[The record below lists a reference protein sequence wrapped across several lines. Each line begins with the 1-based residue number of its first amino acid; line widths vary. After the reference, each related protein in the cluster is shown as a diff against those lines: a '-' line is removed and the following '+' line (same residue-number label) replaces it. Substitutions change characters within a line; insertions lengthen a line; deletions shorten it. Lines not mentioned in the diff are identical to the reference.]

1 MIEHLFLAAS
11 SAAVFKLPE
20 GVMKFLCI
28 GIVVYVIIMLL
39 IGYLSSR
46 KISGMED
53 YLVAGRR
60 LPLWMSTA
68 TLLATW
74 FGAGSSMG
82 VAAMT
87 YSDGIGG
94 VLADPFG
101 ASLSLI
107 LAGIFVVGM
116 LRKLKCLTVTDIIS
130 RQYGNVAGAYA
141 SLWMLPV
148 YIGWL
153 GSQMLGIGTILHM
166 LIGVD
171 VLWGTVIGAA
181 VVLIYTYAGG
191 MWAVTLTDTFQV
203 TLIVL
208 GLILILPGA
217 ISEAGGFE
225 KFYSSLSSADLSL
238 AIPPA
243 APGASRTLNDWSYYI
258 GSWIV
263 MGFGCMV
270 GQDLIQ
276 RSLAS
281 KDEKTAISSAVMS
294 GFFYLMIAMIPIV
307 IGFAARI
314 VLPKYGITA
323 ASMGNGNLENQ
334 VLPQIAMIVLGKLHP
349 VLLVLFFSAL
359 ISAIMSSADS
369 SLLAGSSLLCNNV
382 LKPLLP
388 NVSERTFLHIT
399 RISTVVLTVVSLYFA
414 ISVQNI
420 YVLMKNSWVTQLV
433 VVFLPVMTAI
443 YVPRASRNAAW
454 ACMIVST
461 VVWLGYCAVSCI
473 GTTQSFTE
481 LMENFD
487 RPLTCGAVYGFS
499 AGLLAFIFCYIGERC
514 SEKFRTQEEE
524 TR

>member
-1 MIEHLFLAAS
+1 MNLLF
-11 SAAVFKLPE
+11 SAALHGSYKLPE
-20 GVMKFLCI
+20 GVLRFLCI
-28 GIVVYVIIMLL
+28 GIVVYVVIMLL
-39 IGYLSSR
+39 IGYFSSR

-60 LPLWMSTA
+60 LPLWMATA

-87 YSDGIGG
+87 YTNGIGG

-101 ASLSLI
+101 ASISLI

-130 RQYGNVAGAYA
+130 RQYGNGAGAYA
-141 SLWMLPV
+141 SLWMMPV

-166 LIGVD
+166 LLGVD

-191 MWAVTLTDTFQV
+191 MWAVTLTDMLQV
-203 TLIVL
+203 TLIAA
-208 GLILILPGA
+208 GLIIILPGA
-217 ISEAGGFE
+217 LGEAGGFE
-225 KFYSSLSSADLSL
+225 KLYASLSKADLSL

-243 APGASRTLNDWSYYI
+243 AQGTSRTMNDWSYYI
-258 GSWIV
+258 GSWII
-263 MGFGCMV
+263 MGLGCMV
-270 GQDLIQ
+270 GQDLLQ

-281 KDEKTAISSAVMS
+281 KDEKVAIASSVIS
-294 GFFYLMIAMIPIV
+294 GFFYLMIAMIPV
-307 IGFAARI
+307 TIGFAARI

-323 ASMGNGNLENQ
+323 AAMGNNLENQ
-334 VLPQIAMIVLGKLHP
+334 VLPQMAMIVLGKLHP

-359 ISAIMSSADS
+359 ISAIISSADS
-369 SLLAGSSLLCNNV
+369 SLLAGSSLFCNNV
-382 LKPLLP
+382 LKPFIP
-388 NVSERTFLHIT
+388 NVSEKNFLRIT
-399 RISTVVLTVVSLYFA
+399 RFSTVLLTVISLYFA

-433 VVFLPVMTAI
+433 VVFLPVMTAL
-443 YVPRASRNAAW
+443 YVPKASKNAAW
-454 ACMIVST
+454 SAMIVST
-461 VVWLGYCAVSCI
+461 VVWLGYCAVSSI
-473 GTTQSFTE
+473 GSGKTFSE

-487 RPLTCGAVYGFS
+487 RPLTCGAVYGFAS
-499 AGLLAFIFCYIGERC
+499 GILAFFFCYAGERL
-514 SEKFRTQEEE
+514 SERLNSPERSK
-524 TR
+524 

>member
-1 MIEHLFLAAS
+1 MTDHLFLAAF
-11 SAAVFKLPE
+11 SASAFKLSDS
-20 GVMKFLCI
+20 VMKFLCI

-39 IGYLSSR
+39 IGYFSSR

-60 LPLWMSTA
+60 LPLWMATA

-74 FGAGSSMG
+74 FGAGSTMG

-101 ASLSLI
+101 ASFSLI

-116 LRKLKCLTVTDIIS
+116 LRKMKCLTVTDIIS
-130 RQYGNVAGAYA
+130 RQYGTAAGAYA
-141 SLWMLPV
+141 TLWMLPV

-166 LIGVD
+166 LTGVD

-181 VVLIYTYAGG
+181 VVLVYTYAGG
-191 MWAVTLTDTFQV
+191 MWAVTLTDMFQV
-203 TLIVL
+203 TLIVI
-208 GLILILPGA
+208 GLIIILPGA
-217 ISEAGGFE
+217 VGEAGGFE
-225 KFYSSLSSADLSL
+225 KLFSSLSRADLSL

-243 APGASRTLNDWSYYI
+243 AQGASRTLNDWSYYI

-263 MGFGCMV
+263 MGLGCMV

-281 KDEKTAISSAVMS
+281 KDEKVAISSSIIS
-294 GFFYLMIAMIPIV
+294 GFLYLMIAMIPIV

-323 ASMGNGNLENQ
+323 DAMGGDPENQ
-334 VLPQIAMIVLGKLHP
+334 VLPQMAMIILGKLHP
-349 VLLVLFFSAL
+349 VLLVFFFSAL

-382 LKPLLP
+382 LKPFMP
-388 NVSERTFLHIT
+388 NVSERTFLLIT
-399 RISTVVLTVVSLYFA
+399 RISTVVLTVISLYFA
-414 ISVQNI
+414 ISVRNI

-433 VVFLPVMTAI
+433 VVFLPVMTAM
-443 YVPRASRNAAW
+443 YVPRASKNAAW
-454 ACMIVST
+454 ACMIIST

-473 GTTQSFTE
+473 GTTKSFTE

-487 RPLTCGAVYGFS
+487 RPLTCGAVYGFA
-499 AGLLAFIFCYIGERC
+499 AGLLVFVFCYIGERC
-514 SEKFRTQEEE
+514 SDKFRSTDGEA
-524 TR
+524 

>member
-1 MIEHLFLAAS
+1 MMDHLFLAA
-11 SAAVFKLPE
+11 AQATFKLPD
-20 GVMKFLCI
+20 GVLKFLCI
-28 GIVVYVIIMLL
+28 GIVVYVAVMLL
-39 IGYLSSR
+39 IGYLASR

-60 LPLWMSTA
+60 LPLWMATA

-87 YSDGIGG
+87 YSSGIGG
-94 VLADPFG
+94 GLADPFG

-116 LRKLKCLTVTDIIS
+116 LRKLKCLTVTDIIG
-130 RQYGNVAGAYA
+130 RQYGRNAGAYA
-141 SLWMLPV
+141 TLCMLPV

-166 LIGVD
+166 LTGVD
-171 VLWGTVIGAA
+171 ILWGTVIGAA

-191 MWAVTLTDTFQV
+191 MWAVTMTDVFQV
-203 TLIVL
+203 TIIIL
-208 GLILILPGA
+208 GLFIILPGA
-217 ISEAGGFE
+217 LGEAGGFE
-225 KFYSSLSSADLSL
+225 KLYASLSKADLSL

-243 APGASRTLNDWSYYI
+243 ADGASRSLNDWSYYI
-258 GSWIV
+258 GSWMI
-263 MGFGCMV
+263 MGLGCMV

-281 KDEKTAISSAVMS
+281 RDEKVAIASTVMS
-294 GFFYLMIAMIPIV
+294 GFFYIMIAMIPIV
-307 IGFAARI
+307 IGFAART

-323 ASMGNGNLENQ
+323 DVMGSNLENQ
-334 VLPQIAMIVLGKLHP
+334 VLPQMALIVLGKLHP

-359 ISAIMSSADS
+359 FSAIMSSADS
-369 SLLAGSSLLCNNV
+369 SLLAGSSLFCNNV
-382 LKPLLP
+382 LRPFMP
-388 NVSERTFLHIT
+388 HVPERTFLLIT
-399 RISTVVLTVVSLYFA
+399 RITTVVFTVVSLYFA

-433 VVFLPVMTAI
+433 VVFLPVMTAM
-443 YVPRASRNAAW
+443 YVPKASKNAAW

-461 VVWLGYCAVSCI
+461 VVWLGYCAVSSI
-473 GTTQSFTE
+473 GTTKSFSE

-487 RPLTCGAVYGFS
+487 RPLTCGAVYGFA

-514 SEKFRTQEEE
+514 SERFRTPEGEEK
-524 TR
+524 